1 MIRAIPPQE
10 LQELLSAGGDDPG
23 LPDGT
28 IRVFDVRS
36 AEAFEAGHVPGS
48 RHLPASH
55 ALRWVPQ
62 RAHTQELVVLIDEE
76 GARGGEARH
85 VAHELVHHW
94 FRRLR
99 FLEGGFRAWKGAD
112 LPVETGGHSGVHADS
127 FDGTRM
133 TFKKSGK
140 VPWRVS
146 LRPLS
151 PDPNRHLDEDDE
163 TGNETGTA

>member
-1 MIRAIPPQE
+1 MIRAIPPHE

-23 LPDGT
+23 LPGGT
-28 IRVFDVRS
+28 VRVFDVRS
-36 AEAFEAGHVPGS
+36 AEAFEAGHVPAS

-76 GARGGEARH
+76 GARGGDARH

-99 FLEGGFRAWKGAD
+99 FLEGGFQAWKGAE
-112 LPVETGGHSGVHADS
+112 LPVQTGGHSGVHAGS
-127 FDGTRM
+127 FDGTQM
-133 TFKKSGK
+133 SFKKSGG

-146 LRPLS
+146 LRALS
-151 PDPNRHLDEDDE
+151 PDPNRHLDDGVE
-163 TGNETGTA
+163 TVNETETA

>member
-1 MIRAIPPQE
+1 MIRAIAPEE
-10 LQELLSAGGDDPG
+10 LQELLEAGGQDPG
-23 LPDGT
+23 LPGGT

-36 AEAFEAGHVPGS
+36 AEAFEAGHVPGA

-85 VAHELVHHW
+85 VAHELAHHW

-99 FLEGGFRAWKGAD
+99 FLDGGFEAWRAGGR
-112 LPVETGGHSGVHADS
+112 PVETGGLAGVHSGSH
-127 FDGTRM
+127 DGAELR
-133 TFKKSGK
+133 FKRSGE

-146 LRPLS
+146 LRPLP
-151 PDPNRHLDEDDE
+151 PDPTRVRREEDEPE
-163 TGNETGTA
+163 PA